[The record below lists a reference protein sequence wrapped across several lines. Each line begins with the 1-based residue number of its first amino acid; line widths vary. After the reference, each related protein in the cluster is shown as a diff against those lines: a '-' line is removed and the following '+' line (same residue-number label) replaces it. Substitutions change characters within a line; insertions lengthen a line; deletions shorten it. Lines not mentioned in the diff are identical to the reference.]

1 MPPQTGE
8 LVKTTDPARPYVL
21 VDADGVVVAPVS
33 AFFAELQAC
42 ARPATT
48 LRSYGMDL
56 LRWWRFLAGWGV
68 EWDRVTRPDARDFAR
83 WMQVA
88 PKPVRTHWRRRLSGQ
103 AASAQA
109 VRGGASV
116 PNAVTGRAGPGRL
129 YSVSTRAHCEAV
141 LRSFYA
147 FHLEEG
153 TGPIINPFPASRE
166 RRRLPAMAGQS
177 ARQSGGGRY
186 RPSVPQRLPRR
197 IPDGHFNDLFAA
209 LRHHRDRALLAF
221 WVSNGARASELL
233 TSRQRDSLP
242 GEQVLGVVRKG
253 TAAFQQLPSSPDA
266 FVWLLLYQNEAWR
279 AGVPQAGHTALWWT
293 LRRPFR
299 PLTYHAARAML
310 NRANGLLGAN
320 WTLHDLR
327 HTAAYRMAR
336 DPGLALTDV
345 QWVLGHSH
353 LSTTQLYLTAGREEI
368 VEAIR
373 AHHERQARMARI
385 PAPPAPGYRAASLS
399 DLFGA
404 AR

>member
-8 LVKTTDPARPYVL
+8 LVKTADTTRPYVL
-21 VDADGVVVAPVS
+21 VDADGVVVVPVS
-33 AFFAELQAC
+33 AFLAELQAC
-42 ARPATT
+42 ARPAATI
-48 LRSYGMDL
+48 RSYGMDL

-68 EWDRVTRPDARDFAR
+68 EWDRATRLDARDFAR

-88 PKPVRTHWRRRLSGQ
+88 PKLVRAHWRRRLSDS
-103 AASAQA
+103 AASAPA
-109 VRGGASV
+109 VRGGAVV
-116 PNAVTGRAGPGRL
+116 PNAVTGRPGPGRL

-153 TGPIINPFPASRE
+153 TGPIINLFPAARE
-166 RRRLPAMAGQS
+166 RRRLPATAGRS
-177 ARQSGGGRY
+177 ARQSAGGRY

-197 IPDGHFNDLFAA
+197 IPDGRFNDLFAA

-242 GEQVLGVVRKG
+242 GEQLLGVVRKG
-253 TAAFQQLPSSPDA
+253 SAVFQQLPSSPDA
-266 FVWLLLYQNEAWR
+266 FVWLLLYQDEAWR
-279 AGVPQAGHTALWWT
+279 AGVPRAGHAALWWT

-345 QWVLGHSH
+345 QWVLGHAH
-353 LSTTQLYLTAGREEI
+353 LSTTQLYLAAGREEI

-373 AHHERQARMARI
+373 AHHERQAQVARV
-385 PAPPAPGYRAASLS
+385 PAPPAAGYRAESLS